1 MYLVRTTLVA
11 FASLALLAV
20 SPGHAQN
27 VPPAGTTFVYLN
39 TAAILQA
46 APGSADAQRTFD
58 RELGEWRSELEL
70 QAAAVDSLVR
80 DYQRQ
85 EVMLSPQ
92 AKEQKGTEIQTRQQE
107 LQNRRLELENQA
119 QQRQQE
125 LLRPILENVTRL
137 IEQIRA
143 ENNYSMVFDISTDGV
158 VAAAPELDITDVVM
172 QRLGTSAP
180 AAGGTP

>member
-1 MYLVRTTLVA
+1 MYLVRMTAAAFMAFSLV
-11 FASLALLAV
+11 AV
-20 SPGHAQN
+20 SPADAQN

-39 TAAILQA
+39 SAAILQA

-58 RELGEWRSELEL
+58 RELGEWRTELEL
-70 QAAAVDSLVR
+70 QAAAVDSLLR

-92 AKEQKGTEIQTRQQE
+92 AKEQKQTEIQTLQQE

-125 LLRPILENVTRL
+125 LLRPILENVTGL
-137 IEQIRA
+137 IEQIRT
-143 ENNYSMVFDISTDGV
+143 ENSYSMVFDISTEGV
-158 VAAAPELDITDVVM
+158 VAAAPELDITEIVM